1 MNAAT
6 RRAFAPRLL
15 ILAFPAGVYVTIT
28 RAAETTWGEAAV
40 YGGVVLGLVLFG
52 PALIRGAS
60 KGLAAANARS
70 KAKAA
75 KAKADEEKGAKK

>member
-1 MNAAT
+1 MNAPT
-6 RRAFAPRLL
+6 RRTFAPRLL

-52 PALIRGAS
+52 PALIRGAA
-60 KGLAAANARS
+60 KAGAAMSAR
-70 KAKAA
+70 KAA
-75 KAKADEEKGAKK
+75 KAKKADEKGAKK